1 MIRNVINFVAV
12 TSILLAVSCKSKEEF
27 KAITLDSKNN
37 VVAFE
42 HTNYQIPKVK
52 SDKKPEEYPI
62 LEIENANFDFGD
74 INKND
79 KVAHVFK
86 FTNQGKIGDLIIIN
100 VSPSC
105 GCTVPEWTKTP
116 VKPGESGEIKI
127 IFNTAG
133 KSGMQQKS
141 IMVTANTIKENEV
154 INFTANILTK

>member
-1 MIRNVINFVAV
+1 MRNLINYIAV
-12 TSILLAVSCKSKEEF
+12 VSILLAVSCRNKEDF
-27 KAITLDSKNN
+27 KTITLDTKKN
-37 VVAFE
+37 VVAYE
-42 HTNYQIPKVK
+42 HTNYQTPKVK

-74 INKND
+74 IKKDD
-79 KVAHVFK
+79 KVEHVFK
-86 FTNQGKIGDLIIIN
+86 FTNKGKIGDLIIIN

-133 KSGMQQKS
+133 KSGLQQKS